1 MFLLLLIISII
12 ILAIGIFLY
21 SCTRLYDN
29 CVGMRVPIEDP
40 ETHQFIK
47 LTFKQK
53 YINKKLDIGG
63 HLSNLAQEWLYQT
76 LNSIGAIF
84 LFISVIVCIIFTGM
98 IVKYNKVYTKQLA
111 IYEEENAKIE
121 KVIDD
126 TIANYKEYEGSTYKD
141 FKLDES
147 ADITVKVNTYPEL
160 KSNELVVKQLEIY
173 QKNNETIKQLKA
185 DIAEVS
191 LFKWLLYFGN

>member
-1 MFLLLLIISII
+1 MFLLLSIISII
-12 ILAIGIFLY
+12 ILAIGLFLY
-21 SCTRLYDN
+21 SCVRLYN
-29 CVGMRVPIEDP
+29 CGRTYTFTEDP
-40 ETHQFIK
+40 ETQQSVK
-47 LTFKQK
+47 LTLRRK
-53 YINKKLDIGG
+53 YINKKLDIG
-63 HLSNLAQEWLYQT
+63 SYIFSTTQEWLYQT

-84 LFISVIVCIIFTGM
+84 LFISVIACIIFTSM
-98 IVKYNKVYTKQLA
+98 IVNCNKVYTKQLA

>member
-1 MFLLLLIISII
+1 
-12 ILAIGIFLY
+12 
-21 SCTRLYDN
+21 
-29 CVGMRVPIEDP
+29 
-40 ETHQFIK
+40 
-47 LTFKQK
+47 
-53 YINKKLDIGG
+53 
-63 HLSNLAQEWLYQT
+63 
-76 LNSIGAIF
+76 
-84 LFISVIVCIIFTGM
+84 M
-98 IVKYNKVYTKQLA
+98 IVNCNKVYTKQLA

>member
-1 MFLLLLIISII
+1 MFLLLSIISII

-21 SCTRLYDN
+21 SCVRLYN
-29 CVGMRVPIEDP
+29 CGRTYTFTEDP
-40 ETHQFIK
+40 ETQQSVK
-47 LTFKQK
+47 LTLRRK
-53 YINKKLDIGG
+53 YINKKLDIG
-63 HLSNLAQEWLYQT
+63 SYIFSTTQEWLYQT

-84 LFISVIVCIIFTGM
+84 LFISVIACIIFTSM
-98 IVKYNKVYTKQLA
+98 IVNCNKVYTKQLA

>member
-1 MFLLLLIISII
+1 MFLLLSIISII

-21 SCTRLYDN
+21 SCAHLYN
-29 CVGMRVPIEDP
+29 CVCTHTFTEDP
-40 ETHQFIK
+40 ETHQSVK
-47 LTFKQK
+47 LTLRQK
-53 YINKKLDIGG
+53 YINKKLDIGS
-63 HLSNLAQEWLYQT
+63 HIFSMTQEWLYQT

-84 LFISVIVCIIFTGM
+84 LSICTIACIIFTGM
-98 IVKYNKVYTKQLA
+98 IVNCNKVYTKQLA

>member
-1 MFLLLLIISII
+1 MFLLLSIISII

-21 SCTRLYDN
+21 SCVRLFN
-29 CVGMRVPIEDP
+29 CGRTYTFTEDP
-40 ETHQFIK
+40 ETQQSVK
-47 LTFKQK
+47 LTLRRK
-53 YINKKLDIGG
+53 YINKKLDIGS
-63 HLSNLAQEWLYQT
+63 HIFSTTQEWLYQT

-84 LFISVIVCIIFTGM
+84 LFICAIACIIFTSM
-98 IVKYNKVYTKQLA
+98 IVNCNKVYTKQLA

>member
-21 SCTRLYDN
+21 SCVRMCDSSVST
-29 CVGMRVPIEDP
+29 CITIEDP
-40 ETHQFIK
+40 ETHQSIK
-47 LTFKQK
+47 LTFMSK
-53 YINKKLDIGG
+53 YINKKLDIGR
-63 HLSNLAQEWLYQT
+63 HMYCMSQEWIYQT
-76 LNSIGAIF
+76 LNAVGTILLSVSIIA
-84 LFISVIVCIIFTGM
+84 CIIIAGKV
-98 IVKYNKVYTKQLA
+98 VKYTKVYTKQLS
-111 IYEEENAKIE
+111 IYVDENAKIE

-126 TIANYKEYEGSTYKD
+126 TIASYKDYEGTTYKD
-141 FKLDES
+141 FKLDDS
-147 ADITVKVNTYPEL
+147 TDITVKVNTYPEL

>member
-1 MFLLLLIISII
+1 MFLLLSIISIT

-21 SCTRLYDN
+21 SCARLYN
-29 CVGMRVPIEDP
+29 SYTFNKNP
-40 ETHQFIK
+40 ETHQSVK
-47 LTFKQK
+47 LTLRHK
-53 YINKKLDIGG
+53 YINKKLDIGS
-63 HLSNLAQEWLYQT
+63 HIFSMTQEWLYQT

-84 LFISVIVCIIFTGM
+84 LFICAIACIIFTGM
-98 IVKYNKVYTKQLA
+98 IVNCNKVYTKQLA

-173 QKNNETIKQLKA
+173 QKNNEMIKQLKA

>member
-1 MFLLLLIISII
+1 MFLLLSIISII

-21 SCTRLYDN
+21 SCARLYN
-29 CVGMRVPIEDP
+29 CGCTYTATEYP
-40 ETHQFIK
+40 ETHQSVK
-47 LTFKQK
+47 LTLRRK
-53 YINKKLDIGG
+53 YINKKLDIGS
-63 HLSNLAQEWLYQT
+63 HIFSRTQEWLYQV

-84 LFISVIVCIIFTGM
+84 LFICAIACIILTGM
-98 IVKYNKVYTKQLA
+98 IVKCNKVYTKQLA

-191 LFKWLLYFGN
+191 LLKWLLYFGN

>member
-1 MFLLLLIISII
+1 MFLLLSIISII

-21 SCTRLYDN
+21 SCVRLYDCGRTYTFN
-29 CVGMRVPIEDP
+29 EDP
-40 ETHQFIK
+40 ETHQSVK
-47 LTFKQK
+47 LTLRRK
-53 YINKKLDIGG
+53 YINKKLDIGS
-63 HLSNLAQEWLYQT
+63 HIFSTTQEWLYQT

-84 LFISVIVCIIFTGM
+84 LFICAIACIIFTGM
-98 IVKYNKVYTKQLA
+98 IVNCNKVYTKQLA

-185 DIAEVS
+185 DIAKVS

>member
-1 MFLLLLIISII
+1 MFLLLFIISII

-21 SCTRLYDN
+21 SCVRTYDSGISTRTI
-29 CVGMRVPIEDP
+29 IEDP
-40 ETHQFIK
+40 ETHQSIK
-47 LTFKQK
+47 LAFMPK
-53 YINKKLDIGG
+53 YINKKLDIGR
-63 HLSNLAQEWLYQT
+63 HMYNMSQEWLYQT
-76 LNSIGAIF
+76 LNAVGTILLFVSIF
-84 LFISVIVCIIFTGM
+84 VCIMFAGK
-98 IVKYNKVYTKQLA
+98 IVKYTKVYIKQLA
-111 IYEEENAKIE
+111 IYEEENANIE

-126 TIANYKEYEGSTYKD
+126 TIASYKDYEGTTYKD
-141 FKLDES
+141 FKLDDS

>member
-1 MFLLLLIISII
+1 MFLLLSIISII

-21 SCTRLYDN
+21 SCVRLCN
-29 CVGMRVPIEDP
+29 CGRTYTYTEDP
-40 ETHQFIK
+40 ETQQSVK
-47 LTFKQK
+47 LTLRRK
-53 YINKKLDIGG
+53 YINKKLDIG
-63 HLSNLAQEWLYQT
+63 SYIFSTTQEWLYQT

-84 LFISVIVCIIFTGM
+84 LIISVIACIIFTSM
-98 IVKYNKVYTKQLA
+98 IVKCNVVYTKQLA

>member
-1 MFLLLLIISII
+1 MFLLLSIISII

-21 SCTRLYDN
+21 SCVRLYN
-29 CVGMRVPIEDP
+29 CGRTYTFTEDP
-40 ETHQFIK
+40 ETQQSVK
-47 LTFKQK
+47 LTLRRK
-53 YINKKLDIGG
+53 YINKKLDIG
-63 HLSNLAQEWLYQT
+63 SYIFSTTQEWLYQT

-84 LFISVIVCIIFTGM
+84 LFISVIACIIFTSM
-98 IVKYNKVYTKQLA
+98 IVNCNKVYTKQLA

-191 LFKWLLYFGN
+191 LFNWLLYFGN

>member
-1 MFLLLLIISII
+1 MFLLLSIISII

-21 SCTRLYDN
+21 SCVSLYN
-29 CVGMRVPIEDP
+29 CGRTYTFTEDP
-40 ETHQFIK
+40 ETNQSVK
-47 LTFKQK
+47 LTLKRK
-53 YINKKLDIGG
+53 YINKKLDIGS
-63 HLSNLAQEWLYQT
+63 HIFSMSQEWLYQV
-76 LNSIGAIF
+76 LNSIGVIF
-84 LFISVIVCIIFTGM
+84 LFVCAIACIILTGM
-98 IVKYNKVYTKQLA
+98 IVKCNKVYTKQLA

-185 DIAEVS
+185 DIAEVN
-191 LFKWLLYFGN
+191 LLKWILYFGN